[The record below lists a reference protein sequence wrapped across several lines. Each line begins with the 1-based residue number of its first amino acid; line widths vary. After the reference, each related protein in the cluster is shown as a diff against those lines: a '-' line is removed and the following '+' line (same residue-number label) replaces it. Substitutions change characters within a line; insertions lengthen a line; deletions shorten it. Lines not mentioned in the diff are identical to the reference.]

1 MNQATLNSDIRL
13 KRQILVN
20 LILFGVVVVIMC
32 IEIG

>member
-13 KRQILVN
+13 KRQSLVN